1 MAGVKQKTITCNI
14 SFLRHLMEG
23 GCDCNRPKVIYEN
36 IHDPWLNSIFFF
48 YFFFF
53 RKNIIL
59 QFSIERYEL

>member
-23 GCDCNRPKVIYEN
+23 GCDYN
-36 IHDPWLNSIFFF
+36 
-48 YFFFF
+48 